1 MSRTWFIRG
10 VMAVMPTTSGLKLWI
25 FLVTIR
31 WYYCRSL
38 KSRSLT

>member
-1 MSRTWFIRG
+1 MLRTWFIRG
-10 VMAVMPTTSGLKLWI
+10 VMMPTTSGLKLWI
-25 FLVTIR
+25 FPVTIR